1 MTIALPYNHSHHSL
15 GCGLGFMIIFP
26 VLVKEGSEVPAQFDA
41 TFIEDMFA
49 IVTIGTAISIAVCCL
64 VWPMTATKK
73 LK

>member
-1 MTIALPYNHSHHSL
+1 
-15 GCGLGFMIIFP
+15 MIIFP

-49 IVTIGTAISIAVCCL
+49 IVTIGTAISVAVCCL
-64 VWPMTATKK
+64 VWPMTATRK